1 MCAQHRG
8 TYVDINGQPES
19 ALSFYLVGFRGP
31 TVVTKLSSLLSLLS
45 LTIIFNVEQQ
55 KFRFNTPEGSEATV
69 PSRRPA
75 PSVLFPTP
83 GAL

>member
-1 MCAQHRG
+1 M
-8 TYVDINGQPES
+8 DNLKES

-31 TVVTKLSSLLSLLS
+31 TVVIRLSGLLYLLS

-75 PSVLFPTP
+75 PSTLLSNP